1 MVLVGWI
8 AWLVLD
14 AVIRPHSLELDAIT
28 VPQALADKGF
38 TTEVVT
44 KRLRDVINAV
54 QEIGGTTMAKD
65 LVKIPGEEPNISVP
79 VAGVASWLRS
89 LLPESWRHEVSG
101 ELTLSGTEL
110 SIWLHPQVSM
120 RLRLNGQIVVSDAP
134 TDISAIDTLIA
145 QAAFKLVE
153 KTEPFV
159 AASFLYNMGY
169 DEAANDAASRIIA
182 SLPPEN
188 ENVARAYNLK
198 GLIAQDQGNAAE
210 AAAHFAKVPNLAVA
224 RVSMGRLHFNKGEM
238 ADAVDEYHEAIRL
251 DPKLALAH
259 NDLAAALRRLDPKF
273 AREHNDLSYGWSV
286 IFFDPERALALGK
299 YGDLPPD
306 RSPVEDARA
315 EYLEAIQLDAKLA
328 APHLELGDILS
339 SRKQLA
345 AAIDE
350 YRAAIRVDL
359 KSAYKYYDLGAA
371 LRALAVS
378 PDSAP
383 GKALAPLEV
392 CMALVKTASSALT
405 DSDWIERIKSALKD
419 AQPCFAPASPPSPAA
434 AQSPAVSNSVDE
446 PSPVA
451 KVSGYDQATAR
462 AQNKHDAPRPNAA
475 PL

>member
-1 MVLVGWI
+1 M
-8 AWLVLD
+8 LD

-210 AAAHFAKVPNLAVA
+210 AAAYFAKVPNLAVA
-224 RVSMGRLHFNKGEM
+224 RVSMGRLHF
-238 ADAVDEYHEAIRL
+238 
-251 DPKLALAH
+251 
-259 NDLAAALRRLDPKF
+259 
-273 AREHNDLSYGWSV
+273 
-286 IFFDPERALALGK
+286 
-299 YGDLPPD
+299 
-306 RSPVEDARA
+306 
-315 EYLEAIQLDAKLA
+315 IQ
-328 APHLELGDILS
+328 G
-339 SRKQLA
+339 RNG
-345 AAIDE
+345 
-350 YRAAIRVDL
+350 RCR
-359 KSAYKYYDLGAA
+359 
-371 LRALAVS
+371 
-378 PDSAP
+378 
-383 GKALAPLEV
+383 
-392 CMALVKTASSALT
+392 
-405 DSDWIERIKSALKD
+405 
-419 AQPCFAPASPPSPAA
+419 
-434 AQSPAVSNSVDE
+434 
-446 PSPVA
+446 
-451 KVSGYDQATAR
+451 
-462 AQNKHDAPRPNAA
+462 
-475 PL
+475 